1 MSRPALPAAELRRFA
16 GSPRALLAL
25 FALVLV
31 PLVYGGLYTWANE
44 SPTTRVD
51 QIAAAVVN
59 LDQPV
64 TLKGADGKDQIVPL
78 GRVVVGKLTSSASP
92 SNYSWTLTDAATAE
106 RAERQAVRC
115 GPDDPRGLLGVGDV
129 DQRGAG

>member
-59 LDQPV
+59 LDEPV
-64 TLKGADGKDQIVPL
+64 TLKGADGKKAEAWLTLGEVVAVHIDKAFIKDGVYQTGLAHPIVRA
-78 GRVVVGKLTSSASP
+78 GRRGDYFEIKP
-92 SNYSWTLTDAATAE
+92 ENMFE
-106 RAERQAVRC
+106 MIR
-115 GPDDPRGLLGVGDV
+115 PD
-129 DQRGAG
+129 